1 MKPLVQRIHDEVRE
15 VFLALS
21 FFPAEGAFIERK
33 WAAVEIIPKR
43 KTRASLCDLH
53 FRIIPYAR
61 ERNVPSEV
69 LAGALEACHEALDD
83 DNPSVRIVAQSFV
96 NNYETTERVK
106 SGDLAGW
113 IVGCYAET
121 EPGVRLRLQEVTN
134 QNGELWF
141 RNVIRNSVCRLTLSQ
156 KSFEQDVERPAEAS
170 PSTSHTQAHWT
181 MRLAAKSDEPLLRA
195 EGEAQTFDLLGGH
208 IVALLEE
215 TLDGEAVM
223 TLETF
228 VQEFAGAT
236 VRFFFGDD
244 SGEVQLNPGETGA
257 GWSGQ
262 IQLSHQFNEVIGAT
276 PSFEIIP
283 VRKK

>member
-69 LAGALEACHEALDD
+69 LAGALEASHEAFDD
-83 DNPSVRIVAQSFV
+83 DNPGVRMVAQSFLKSL
-96 NNYETTERVK
+96 ETAERVK
-106 SGDLAGW
+106 AGDLAGW
-113 IVGCYAET
+113 FVSCYAET
-121 EPGVRLRLQEVTN
+121 EPGVRLRLEEVTN

-141 RNVIRNSVCRLTLSQ
+141 RNIIKNSVCRLTLSE
-156 KSFEQDVERPAEAS
+156 KSVEQDDEQPAEES
-170 PSTSHTQAHWT
+170 PSTSDTQARW

-195 EGEAQTFDLLGGH
+195 EGGAQTFDLLGGH

-215 TLDGEAVM
+215 TLDGGAVM

-236 VRFFFGDD
+236 VHFFLGDE
-244 SGEVQLNPGETGA
+244 SEEVQLNPTEAEA

-262 IQLSHQFNEVIGAT
+262 IRLRHQFREVIGAT

-283 VRKK
+283 ARQK